1 MYSKEELANDFRK
14 LGVRAADTVRLQA
27 SVRAAGKVAGGPDYI
42 HLALKMENGCRV
54 WRAIEEFDTSSDSV
68 HATWPDRFFAKI
80 VDSFLTKTRNNGARV
95 GPYLAPVN
103 CSISLYP

>member
-14 LGVRAADTVRLQA
+14 LDVRAADTVRLQA

-54 WRAIEEFDTSSDSV
+54 WRAIEEFDTS
-68 HATWPDRFFAKI
+68 ATAFMRPGQI
-80 VDSFLTKTRNNGARV
+80 VFSRRSSTVFSPRRGTT
-95 GPYLAPVN
+95 APEWEK
-103 CSISLYP
+103 P